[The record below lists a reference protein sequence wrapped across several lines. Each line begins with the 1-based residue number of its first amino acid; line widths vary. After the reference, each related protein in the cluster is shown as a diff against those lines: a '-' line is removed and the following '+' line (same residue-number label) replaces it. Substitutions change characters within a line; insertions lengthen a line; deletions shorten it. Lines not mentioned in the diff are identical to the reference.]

1 MPATAQQPVR
11 DLQTHVQTSV
21 LELQRQVWKARG
33 HAKQKWLEQAL
44 AAPVKNPRDAEERA
58 AWIERAL
65 ELVKSGQEEVKYQA
79 ARLDAYAEHLSVLEM
94 SLMAATEAKS
104 SGDRA
109 GDRATIESGHPQPRT
124 DSGEPPT
131 TDPGAGRR
139 RQPAVPAAAGR

>member
-65 ELVKSGQEEVKYQA
+65 ELVKSGQDEIKYQA
-79 ARLDAYAEHLSVLEM
+79 ALLDAYAEHLSVLEM
-94 SLMAATEAKS
+94 SLMAASESKS
-104 SGDRA
+104 GGA
-109 GDRATIESGHPQPRT
+109 ESGQPQQRT
-124 DSGEPPT
+124 DGAEPPT
-131 TDPGAGRR
+131 ADTGAGRR
-139 RQPAVPAAAGR
+139 RQPALPATAGR

>member
-11 DLQTHVQTSV
+11 DLQTHVQTSL
-21 LELQRQVWKARG
+21 LELQRQMWKARG

-58 AWIERAL
+58 SWIERAL
-65 ELVKSGQEEVKYQA
+65 ELVKSGQEEIKYQA

-104 SGDRA
+104 GGA
-109 GDRATIESGHPQPRT
+109 ESGQAQQRT
-124 DSGEPPT
+124 DGVEPPT
-131 TDPGAGRR
+131 PDSGAGRR
-139 RQPAVPAAAGR
+139 RQPAVAAATAGR